1 MKPLVNILLILG
13 CFCFYSSTAQN
24 QQKID
29 SLLQVIKEE
38 QSHDT
43 TRVKAFNDLGLL
55 YASVDPK
62 QAKSYINKALT
73 ITKDIESPR
82 GMAGT
87 HNCLG
92 IVYYYQKEYD
102 SARISFEKALTLNQK
117 VDHKWGQASALNQ
130 IGVIQ
135 MIQDKYHDAI
145 QSYRKAKVIF
155 EEMKDTVSM
164 VSSIDNIGLVYLKM
178 GDYQKASSFVFKAL
192 QFYENMNNEPGIRR
206 GYFRMSSIARKQGDY
221 EKALEYSKMALPF
234 AEKDGNK
241 LQLASA
247 LTNMADSYSNLKE
260 YDKAIAYF
268 NKALE
273 YRKLLS
279 NKKGMALVQSRLGK
293 TYYDLRQYEKSI
305 TQLRLALNNFSTEGD
320 EKPKALTHNH
330 LAKSYQKL
338 NELNAANLHAN
349 TSLNIAQKIGNIEAE
364 RDSYLTLAAIAE
376 DFGKNTQA
384 LQFYKNYQTLN
395 DSIYNKENE
404 KRVRELQTIYE
415 TEKKEQEIV
424 LQQNEIELLEQKAKT
439 DKLQRIV
446 LGYGLIISIII
457 FGLGFYGLR
466 QKIKRSRLEKEKVDA
481 ELAFKKKELTT
492 HALHLAKKNE
502 VLESLK
508 QKAKTLQTSEN
519 GQNGYQ
525 QLIQT
530 INFDLQDDNNWE
542 NFRKYFEQV
551 HKDFNINVKKKFP
564 DVTSNELRLMALLK
578 MNLSS
583 KEIANILNISS
594 EGIKKAR
601 YRLRKKLEITTD
613 KSLQDLVLGL

>member
-1 MKPLVNILLILG
+1 MKTSKIFFLLAVLVV
-13 CFCFYSSTAQN
+13 YSVQAQN
-24 QQKID
+24 RQKVD
-29 SLLQVIKEE
+29 SLLKIVLNENT
-38 QSHDT
+38 HDT
-43 TRVKAFNDLGLL
+43 TRIKNYNDLGIQ
-55 YASVDPK
+55 YAAANPK
-62 QAKSYINKALT
+62 QAKIYIHKALELS
-73 ITKDIESPR
+73 KDIERPR
-82 GMAGT
+82 GTAGSY
-87 HNCLG
+87 NCLG

-102 SARISFEKALTLNQK
+102 SARVSFGQALKINQELG
-117 VDHKWGQASALNQ
+117 HKWGQAAALNQ

-145 QSYRKAKVIF
+145 KSYREAKVIF
-155 EEMKDTVSM
+155 EEMEDTISM
-164 VSSIDNIGLVYLKM
+164 ASSIDNIGLVYLNM
-178 GDYQKASSFVFKAL
+178 GDYQKASSFVFRAL
-192 QFYENMNNEPGIRR
+192 QFHEKMNNEPGIRR
-206 GYFRMSSIARKQGDY
+206 GYLRISSIAKKQGDFK
-221 EKALEYSKMALPF
+221 KALEYAKMVLPF

-247 LTNMADSYSNLKE
+247 LGSMADSYSNLKE
-260 YDKAIAYF
+260 YDKAIAHL

-279 NKKGMALVQSRLGK
+279 NKKGMASVQSRLGK
-293 TYYDLRQYEKSI
+293 THYDFKQYKKSV
-305 TQLRLALNNFSTEGD
+305 TQLHLALNNFSTEGD
-320 EKPKALTHNH
+320 EKPKALTHNY

-338 NELNAANLHAN
+338 NRLDSASFHAN
-349 TSLNIAQKIGNIEAE
+349 TSLEIAQKIGNIEAE
-364 RDSYLTLAAIAE
+364 RDSYLTLATIQE
-376 DFGKNTQA
+376 SLGKNVQA
-384 LQFYKNYQTLN
+384 LRFYKNFQELN
-395 DSIYNKENE
+395 DSIYNQENE

-439 DKLQRIV
+439 NNLQRIL
-446 LGYGLIISIII
+446 LGAGLIISIII
-457 FGLGFYGLR
+457 FGLGFYGFR
-466 QKIKRSRLEKEKVDA
+466 QKIKRSKLEKEKVDA

-508 QKAKTLQTSEN
+508 QKAEELKTSEN

-551 HKDFNINVKKKFP
+551 HKDFNITVKKKFP
-564 DVTSNELRLMALLK
+564 EVTANELRLMALLK